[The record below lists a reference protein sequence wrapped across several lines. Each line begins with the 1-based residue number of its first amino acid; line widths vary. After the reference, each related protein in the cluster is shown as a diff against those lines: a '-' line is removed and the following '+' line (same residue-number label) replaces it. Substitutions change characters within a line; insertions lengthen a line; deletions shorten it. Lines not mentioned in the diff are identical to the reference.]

1 MTQSL
6 PVSAALIRQVWP
18 DPYWRRVLRRAVI
31 APYDGAGAGDDGPEG
46 PDVRRALRR
55 CVR

>member
-1 MTQSL
+1 MTPSL

-18 DPYWRRVLRRAVI
+18 DPSWLRGLRHAVI
-31 APYDGAGAGDDGPEG
+31 APYDGADADGPEG

>member
-1 MTQSL
+1 MTPSL

-18 DPYWRRVLRRAVI
+18 DPSRLRGLRHAVI
-31 APYDGAGAGDDGPEG
+31 APYDGAGADADGPEG